1 MTTVPKTALPSA
13 PAADR
18 QAALESSLLDRAR
31 QLAPVFAA
39 RAAAA
44 EKHRRIP
51 DETHR
56 DFLDAGFYR
65 VLQPAVFGGLEL
77 SYGIHFE
84 LAAEIARAC
93 PSSAWVLGVMAAHA
107 WILGMFPAEAQR
119 EFWAEPDNIVA
130 SSFFPAGG
138 SAAREN
144 GGFRVQ
150 GRWKF
155 SSGVDHAQGA
165 ILMAFPAASGGG
177 SPSPYFL
184 LVPRQDYQI
193 EDTWHASGLIA
204 TGSNDIVI
212 DGAFVPGHRAV
223 EVALTA
229 TGKSPGGAFHP
240 GPLYRLPLFAVFGYT
255 LVGTALGGAQGALD
269 FMAGL
274 IKGRPAAGPS
284 NAPASKQREQE
295 SAQMRI
301 AEAAA
306 QINAAGALLRQD
318 RARINQQAS
327 TGEFPGQDG
336 RVTYRLNLGYA
347 TRLCVGA
354 METLYGLTGAQGLA
368 MDNPVQRAWR
378 DVHAVSLHVGL
389 RWDIQAINYGAVR
402 LGLPCPDPRL

>member
-1 MTTVPKTALPSA
+1 MSTVP
-13 PAADR
+13 
-18 QAALESSLLDRAR
+18 QAASPEAVEASLLERAR
-31 QLAPVFAA
+31 QLLPALAA
-39 RAAAA
+39 RAAEA
-44 EKHRRIP
+44 EKQRRIP
-51 DETHR
+51 EATHR
-56 DFLDAGFYR
+56 DFLQAGFYR
-65 VLQPAVFGGLEL
+65 VLQPAAFGGLEL
-77 SYGIHFE
+77 SYGTHFE

-93 PSSAWVLGVMAAHA
+93 PSSAWMLGVMAAHA
-107 WILGMFPAEAQR
+107 WILGMFPPEGQR
-119 EFWAEPDNIVA
+119 EFWSEPGNIVA

-138 SAAREN
+138 TTTRE
-144 GGFRVQ
+144 GDGFRVK

-155 SSGVDHAQGA
+155 SSGIDHAQGA
-165 ILMAFPAASGGG
+165 ILMAFSPAAGGG
-177 SPSPYFL
+177 PPTPYFL
-184 LVPRQDYQI
+184 LVPRQEYRI

-212 DGAFVPGHRAV
+212 EDAFVPGHRAV

-229 TGKSPGGAFHP
+229 TGKAPGGIFHR

-269 FMAGL
+269 FMADL
-274 IKGRPAAGPS
+274 IQGRPAAGPS
-284 NAPASKQREQE
+284 NAPAKKQREQE

-306 QINAAGALLRQD
+306 QINAARALLRQD
-318 RARINQQAS
+318 RARINEQAQA
-327 TGEFPGQDG
+327 GKFPGPDE

-347 TRLCVGA
+347 TKLCVGA
-354 METLYGLTGAQGLA
+354 METLYALTGAQGLA